1 MCTETP
7 FSQPP
12 NPLAFGR
19 QSPTSLQVR
28 APVRAGFFDAGDPE
42 NFPEQ
47 EAAAIPQGP
56 PAGPGRG
63 GVDEFLQ
70 QLLDRLRGRG
80 GKGSGIGERFPVF

>member
-1 MCTETP
+1 MCSETP
-7 FSQPP
+7 FARPP

-19 QSPTSLQVR
+19 QAPTSLQVR

-56 PAGPGRG
+56 VGPENLPPGIQEILDMIMNRFGGAKGGKTRG
-63 GVDEFLQ
+63 GFP
-70 QLLDRLRGRG
+70 LL
-80 GKGSGIGERFPVF
+80 